1 MAAREDRV
9 LTRRQFLSVS
19 ATAAGG
25 LLFGLPLGTGA
36 RKLDAPGP
44 VQLGFFVRIDPD
56 NRITIGSPNPDMG
69 QGVKTSLPML
79 VAEELDA
86 DWATVSAI
94 EMPLGIKANA
104 DGGYAW
110 LHVPQG
116 AGGSNSIVSHFQP
129 LREAGARVRQML
141 RTAAANVWEVPV
153 DQVGTDAG
161 YAVHTATKQRLSY
174 GEIAGLAATLPVPED
189 TPPLKDPAEFRII
202 GTPTKVID
210 REDIV
215 TGRATYGIDAR
226 LPGMLYACIARSP
239 WFDGRPRRIDD
250 KAARR
255 VPGVRDVVRIDGP
268 EPGEPYTALASGV
281 AVVADSTWAAMVGR
295 DALDIE
301 WDKGPHTAESSQSLR
316 RACEQALDG
325 RGQIVRDDGD
335 VDDAFAGA
343 TTVVERRY
351 SLPYVAHCTLEPQ
364 VCIADIRDDAAT
376 IIGPMQMPS
385 GASRMVHRLTG
396 IDRLAIDV
404 HVTRLGGGFG
414 RRLTVDYVA
423 EATMLSRKV
432 GAPVKV
438 QWTRDDDLAHDFF
451 RPGGVHHLKA
461 GLDETGRV
469 IAWTHRLASPS
480 KYYRRPNV
488 PPEDQWKAELYPD
501 DFPAGLVPNYRLE
514 YHSMASGAPRGSWR
528 APAHTANAFAVQS
541 FLDEL
546 ARETG
551 RDTLALQL
559 EMLGEPADLPYGNHG
574 GPVFSTG
581 RLAGVLRTAARHGNW
596 GAATGPGRGRGIAGH
611 FTFGGYVAY
620 VVEVSVVGG
629 ELAVDR
635 VVAAVDCGL
644 AVNPLGVE
652 AQIEGGIN
660 DALSTALS
668 LAITVDGGRVEQ
680 TNFDTYRLLPI
691 AGSPARVDVHI
702 VDSGYPPTGVGEPP
716 VPPLAPALLNA
727 IQAATGKRIRDLP
740 IGNQLADA
748 SES

>member
-1 MAAREDRV
+1 MAAQPHGEI
-9 LTRRQFLSVS
+9 TRRQFLSVS

-25 LLFGLPLGTGA
+25 LLMGLPLDTGA
-36 RKLDAPGP
+36 RKLDAAGP
-44 VQLGFFVRIDPD
+44 VELGYFVRIDPD

-79 VAEELDA
+79 VAEELDV
-86 DWATVSAI
+86 DWATVSAVQ
-94 EMPLGIKANA
+94 MPLGIKANP
-104 DGGYAW
+104 DGGYTW

-116 AGGSNSIVSHFQP
+116 AGGSNSIVSHFRP

-141 RTAAANVWEVPV
+141 KAAAAQVWQVSV
-153 DQVGTDAG
+153 DEVGTDAG
-161 YAVHTATKQRLSY
+161 FAVHADTGRRLAY
-174 GEIAGLAATLPVPED
+174 GEIAGLAATMPIPD
-189 TPPLKDPAEFRII
+189 TTPPLKAPSEFRII
-202 GTPTKVID
+202 GTPTPVID
-210 REDIV
+210 REAIV
-215 TGRATYGIDAR
+215 TGAATYGIDAR
-226 LPGMLYACIARSP
+226 LPGMLYACIARCP
-239 WFDGRPRRIDD
+239 WFDGRPRRVDD
-250 KAARR
+250 KAARK

-268 EPGEPYTALASGV
+268 APGEPYTTLASGV

-301 WDKGPHTAESSQSLR
+301 WDKGPHTSESSQGLR
-316 RACEQALDG
+316 RACEKALDG
-325 RGQIVRDDGD
+325 RGQLVRDDGD
-335 VDDAFAGA
+335 VDAAFASA

-364 VCIADIRDDAAT
+364 VCIADVREDSAT

-385 GASRMVHRLTG
+385 GASRIVHRLTG

-404 HVTRLGGGFG
+404 QVTRLGGGFG

-423 EATMLSRKV
+423 EATLVSQKI

-438 QWTRDDDLAHDFF
+438 QWTREDDLAHDYF

-461 GLDETGRV
+461 GLDDEGRV
-469 IAWTHRLASPS
+469 IAWAHRLASPS

-488 PPEDQWKAELYPD
+488 PPEDQWKAEIYPD
-501 DFPAGLVPNYRLE
+501 DFPAGLVPNLRLE
-514 YHSMASGAPRGSWR
+514 YHSMPSGAPRGSWR

-546 ARETG
+546 AQETG
-551 RDTLALQL
+551 RDPLALQL
-559 EMLGEPADLPYGNHG
+559 EMLGEPADLPYANHG

-581 RLAGVLRTAARHGNW
+581 RLAGVLRTAARHAGW
-596 GAATGPGRGRGIAGH
+596 GEALGPGRGRGIAGH

-620 VVEVSVVGG
+620 AVDVTVAGG
-629 ELAVDR
+629 ELTVDR
-635 VVAAVDCGL
+635 VVAAIDCGL

-680 TNFDTYRLLPI
+680 GNFDSYRLMPI
-691 AGSPARVDVHI
+691 AGAPARVDVHI

-716 VPPLAPALLNA
+716 VPPLAPALVNA
-727 IQAATGKRIRDLP
+727 IHAATGHRIRNLP
-740 IGNQLADA
+740 IADQLARA
-748 SES
+748 EGA